1 MNNINATSTQ
11 NSKDGIKV
19 EVFVPEKK
27 PKKKKKKAPK
37 EPPQPVNKNAF
48 LDLLFSFIGVSS
60 QSNELKKVQRDFY
73 TTVEVVWGL
82 GEKISLDESALCV

>member
-60 QSNELKKVQRDFY
+60 QSNELKTVQRDTLNLFKLY
-73 TTVEVVWGL
+73 KETTRPTAVVPAE
-82 GEKISLDESALCV
+82 GED